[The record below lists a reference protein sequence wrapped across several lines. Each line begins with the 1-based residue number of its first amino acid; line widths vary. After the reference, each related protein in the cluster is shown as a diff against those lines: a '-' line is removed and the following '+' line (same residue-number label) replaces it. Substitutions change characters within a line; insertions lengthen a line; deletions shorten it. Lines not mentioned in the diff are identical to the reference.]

1 MAFLETGAA
10 LASMASRGGLVREG
24 SPARVEPQ
32 DWTARRALLV
42 TRVIRAL
49 PGLPVKQG
57 QQAYTASLEMQG
69 IKANQEHQGSKVPRG
84 RTGSQEDLDLLE
96 TLASQDIKDCKDF
109 LDPGG
114 LLDWKLLLGKRV
126 SQDRIPG
133 ERGSQG
139 PLPLP
144 ISILGEKGSLGPQGI
159 RGPQGKSGEPG
170 PQGPPGD
177 PGHKGMPGIGGT
189 PGTPGFRGDVGR
201 LGHPGL
207 RGMEGHHGSP
217 GLQGLP
223 GIPGR
228 SVSVG
233 YLLVKHSQSE
243 LKPMCPVG
251 MSKLWDGYSLLYFE
265 GQEKA
270 HNQDLGLAGSCLPRF
285 STMPFLYCNP
295 GDVCYYAS
303 RNDKSYWL
311 STTVALPMMPV
322 EEGDI
327 KPYISRCSVC
337 EAPSVAIAIHSQD
350 ISIPQCPTGWR
361 SLWIGYSFLMHTA
374 AGDEGGGQ
382 SLSSPGSCLEDFRTT
397 PFIECNGAK
406 GTCHYFANK
415 HSFWL
420 TSIEQ
425 SFQSEPASETLKA
438 NQLLSRIS
446 RCQVCM
452 KNL

>member
-1 MAFLETGAA
+1 M
-10 LASMASRGGLVREG
+10 
-24 SPARVEPQ
+24 
-32 DWTARRALLV
+32 
-42 TRVIRAL
+42 
-49 PGLPVKQG
+49 
-57 QQAYTASLEMQG
+57 
-69 IKANQEHQGSKVPRG
+69 
-84 RTGSQEDLDLLE
+84 
-96 TLASQDIKDCKDF
+96 
-109 LDPGG
+109 
-114 LLDWKLLLGKRV
+114 
-126 SQDRIPG
+126 
-133 ERGSQG
+133 
-139 PLPLP
+139 
-144 ISILGEKGSLGPQGI
+144 
-159 RGPQGKSGEPG
+159 
-170 PQGPPGD
+170 
-177 PGHKGMPGIGGT
+177 
-189 PGTPGFRGDVGR
+189 
-201 LGHPGL
+201 
-207 RGMEGHHGSP
+207 
-217 GLQGLP
+217 
-223 GIPGR
+223 PGR

-243 LKPMCPVG
+243 QTPMCPVG

-285 STMPFLYCNP
+285 NTMPFLYCNP

-303 RNDKSYWL
+303 RNDKSFWL
-311 STTVALPMMPV
+311 STTAPLPMMPV
-322 EEGDI
+322 EEGEI

-337 EAPSVAIAIHSQD
+337 EAPSVAVAVHSQD
-350 ISIPQCPTGWR
+350 ITIPQCPVGWR

-425 SFQSEPASETLKA
+425 SFQAEPASETLKA
-438 NQLLSRIS
+438 GQLLSRIS